1 MVIDGLT
8 LLFLDS
14 LVTPEETLRETLRER
29 LGVRQ
34 QTKRY
39 IDIQTV
45 ERQTE
50 DEEVDGQVA

>member
-1 MVIDGLT
+1 MVVDGLT

-14 LVTPEETLRETLRER
+14 LLTPEETLRETLRER

-34 QTKRY
+34 QTKGY

-50 DEEVDGQVA
+50 DEEVDG